1 VINGVVI
8 RMQAT
13 ITEAE
18 LLRAS
23 QAGDK
28 DAFGSIVERYQSL
41 ICAITYSATGDFAK
55 SRQLARETF
64 TKAFNS
70 LAQLKDPHKFRLML
84 CRIARNLVDKS
95 VRKQRFGVIHDSEP
109 AEGHESEADEVPISK
124 ERQELVWRGLETV
137 SEKFRE
143 PLIFFYQRHSSTPA
157 VAGDLDLSEPALVQY
172 VSKARSLLKPEVAS
186 LIQDVLAK
194 TAPGKPFTL
203 AVLGALSKVPKPGHG
218 VRFERSADGA
228 ASTHGSQVEDDA
240 ELEYQYL
247 SAPAPMSKSAIYGA
261 FAGSIFG
268 GVAWLLPTS
277 IAGKDWHAAA
287 AVLAIA
293 GVIFVVSAT
302 LCLRNQAKRWRILGW
317 VMIALCV
324 LNLAVINLRW
334 NRWMQAYQEDPSYN
348 APTNLSRWTM
358 NLIIAAIMAV
368 LLVIFLTLD
377 SRQRKQTA
385 EPH

>member
-1 VINGVVI
+1 
-8 RMQAT
+8 MQST

-23 QAGDK
+23 LAGSK
-28 DAFGSIVERYQSL
+28 DAFGSIVERYQCL
-41 ICAITYSATGDFAK
+41 ICAITYSATGDFAG
-55 SRQLARETF
+55 SRELAVETF
-64 TKAFNS
+64 ARAFNS
-70 LAQLKDPHKFRLML
+70 LAQLKNPDKFRLML

-95 VRKQRFGVIHDSEP
+95 VRKQRFDVIHDSKT
-109 AEGHESEADEVPISK
+109 AERHESEADEIPISK
-124 ERQELVWRGLETV
+124 ERQELVWRGLETIP
-137 SEKFRE
+137 EKFRE
-143 PLIFFYQRHSSTPA
+143 PLVFFYQRHSSQAA

-203 AVLGALSKVPKPGHG
+203 AVLGALSQTPKPGDG
-218 VRFERSADGA
+218 ARFERSAGGT
-228 ASTHGSQVEDDA
+228 ASTHASRVEDDA

-261 FAGSIFG
+261 FAGGIFG

-277 IAGKDWHAAA
+277 IMAKDWPAAA
-287 AVLAIA
+287 AVLAVA
-293 GVIFVVSAT
+293 GVIFLVSTT
-302 LCLRNQAKRWRILGW
+302 LCLRNQTKRWRILGW
-317 VMIALCV
+317 VMIALCA

-334 NRWMQAYQEDPSYN
+334 DRWMQAYQEDPSYN
-348 APTNLSRWTM
+348 APTSFSRWTM

-368 LLVIFLTLD
+368 LLAIFLTLD
-377 SRQRKQTA
+377 SRQRKQA
-385 EPH
+385 AKPHQSPPN

>member
-1 VINGVVI
+1 
-8 RMQAT
+8 MQAT

-28 DAFGSIVERYQSL
+28 DAFGSIVERYQYL
-41 ICAITYSATGDFAK
+41 ICAITYSATGDFTG
-55 SRQLARETF
+55 SRELARETF
-64 TKAFNS
+64 ARAFKS
-70 LAQLKDPHKFRLML
+70 LAQLKDPNKFRLML

-95 VRKQRFGVIHDSEP
+95 VRKQRFDVIHDSKP
-109 AEGHESEADEVPISK
+109 AEGHESEADEIPISK

-137 SEKFRE
+137 PEKFRE
-143 PLIFFYQRHSSTPA
+143 PMVFFYQRHSSQPA

-194 TAPGKPFTL
+194 TAPGKPFIL
-203 AVLGALSKVPKPGHG
+203 SVLGALSKAPKPSDG
-218 VRFERSADGA
+218 VRFERSAGGA
-228 ASTHGSQVEDDA
+228 ASTHASRVEDDA
-240 ELEYQYL
+240 ELEYQHL
-247 SAPAPMSKSAIYGA
+247 SAPAPMSKRAIYGA
-261 FAGSIFG
+261 FAGGIFG
-268 GVAWLLPTS
+268 GVAWVLSTS
-277 IAGKDWHAAA
+277 LIAKDWFASG
-287 AVLAIA
+287 AVLASA
-293 GVIFVVSAT
+293 ALIFIVGT
-302 LCLRNQAKRWRILGW
+302 TWCLRNQAKRWRILGW
-317 VMIALCV
+317 VMIALCT

-334 NRWMQAYQEDPSYN
+334 NRWMQAYQENPSYN

-377 SRQRKQTA
+377 SRQRKQAA
-385 EPH
+385 ELH